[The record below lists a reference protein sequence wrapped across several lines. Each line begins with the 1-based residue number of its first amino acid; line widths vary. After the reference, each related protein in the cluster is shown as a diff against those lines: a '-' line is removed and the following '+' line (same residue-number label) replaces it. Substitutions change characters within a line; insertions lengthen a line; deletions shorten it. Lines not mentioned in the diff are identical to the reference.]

1 MAPESIRPPPRDRLT
16 VTNRQAG
23 FPSGAPS
30 APPLS
35 GLRVVDLST
44 WIAGAYCTKLLAD
57 GGAEVVKVEA
67 SEGDPLRRW
76 SASGAGIPPGADGAL
91 FNFLNVSKESVVVET
106 EHDEGAAPLHAL
118 LSSAD
123 VVIWSRGSQVVED
136 PTLAPP
142 EILRAHPHLV
152 VTSITPFGLEGP
164 WRDKAATEFTLQA
177 WSGGIVGLARGRP
190 ERAPVFVGGQVGEWL
205 SGLFSAIGTLAAV
218 RRSGSEGELVDV
230 SMLEASALCLTYY
243 PVTFND
249 QLGRPMRKRR
259 FVATPGVGAARD
271 GLVGLGCGTGQQW
284 LDFCA
289 MVEHPEWMDDPKLFL
304 DRTALE
310 PTIDAWVASHTA
322 AEVLELASNFRI
334 PNAPIANG
342 STITAFEQF
351 RVRDTFL
358 ANPRD
363 GSANPRPPFRLGA
376 GCLRPPTPAPRL
388 GGHSIHQPWRSDSRR
403 KAAASAASGRLPF
416 EGLRVLDMTAYWA
429 GPLASHVLA
438 LLGAE
443 VIHLESPSRPD
454 GARLVGGVPQTE
466 DQFWERGPIFAA
478 LNTNKKSMTIDL
490 RDERGIALVRRLVAT
505 CDVLIE
511 NYTPRVLDQLGLGYE
526 TLRADRHD
534 LIMLRMPGFGLEGPW
549 RDHAAFAFVIED
561 ASGLTWLTGHP
572 DLLPFEPYC
581 VGDPNAGLHALFGLL
596 LALEHRDRTGEG
608 GLVEAAMVDAA
619 ANIAA
624 EQAIEF
630 SAYGELLARA
640 GNRGPTAAP
649 QNLYQAAGPDDL
661 GRDDSWVAIAV
672 STDEQWSSLR
682 HALGDPEWAAD
693 PVFATMA
700 GRMRHHDRID
710 TFLQRWCRDQSAD
723 DIVTRLWE
731 AGVPVGRVVQPHCQ
745 PELPQLTA
753 RGFFEEVDHPVAGT
767 AALQHAPHAV
777 FPRSRPS
784 PPPPCAPAGR
794 TECRALGRSRP
805 HPFGDRRARRGRD
818 HRWLVRGADIGTIC
832 ACPILPGWDSRLP
845 RSTSLKRRVVSGWSV
860 GNPRPRRGWPCT
872 PPSSVPINFST
883 TRSTT

>member
-1 MAPESIRPPPRDRLT
+1 MTAPHAESA
-16 VTNRQAG
+16 N
-23 FPSGAPS
+23 GAPLV
-30 APPLS
+30 PPLS
-35 GLRVVDLST
+35 GLRIVDLST

-57 GGAEVVKVEA
+57 GGAEVVKVETP
-67 SEGDPLRRW
+67 EGDPLRRW
-76 SASGAGIPPGADGAL
+76 SASGAAIPPDADGAL
-91 FNFLNVSKESVVVET
+91 FNFLSASKRSAVI
-106 EHDEGAAPLHAL
+106 DADGSGGLGPLHAL

-123 VVIWSRGSQVVED
+123 VVVWSRGSVAGED
-136 PTLAPP
+136 PTLAPRAL
-142 EILRAHPHLV
+142 LRAHPHLV
-152 VTSITPFGLEGP
+152 VTSITPFGLDGP
-164 WRDKAATEFTLQA
+164 WHDMAATEFTLQA

-190 ERAPVFVGGQVGEWL
+190 ERAPVFVGGQIGEWL
-205 SGLFSAIGTLAAV
+205 SGLFAAIGTLAAI
-218 RRSGSEGELVDV
+218 RRSGPEGELVDV
-230 SMLEASALCLTYY
+230 SMLEASAMCLTYY

-289 MVEHPEWMDDPKLFL
+289 MVEHPEWMEDPKLFL

-310 PTIDAWVASHTA
+310 PTIDAWVGSRTID
-322 AEVLELASNFRI
+322 EVLDLASAFRI
-334 PNAPIANG
+334 PNAPISNG
-342 STITAFEQF
+342 STITTFEQF

-376 GCLRPPTPAPRL
+376 GCLRPPEPAPGL
-388 GGHSIHQPWRSDSRR
+388 GEHSIDEAWRSEPRR
-403 KAAASAASGRLPF
+403 SADPSAGSGGLPF
-416 EGLRVLDMTAYWA
+416 QGLRVLDMTAYWA

-490 RDERGIALVRRLVAT
+490 SDDRGIALVHRLVAT

-511 NYTPRVLDQLGLGYE
+511 NYTPRVLEQLGLGYE
-526 TLRADRHD
+526 TLRADRPD
-534 LIMLRMPGFGLEGPW
+534 LVMLRMPGFGLEGPW
-549 RDHAAFAFVIED
+549 RDQAAFAFVIED
-561 ASGLTWLTGHP
+561 AAGLTWLTGHP

-596 LALEHRDRTGEG
+596 LAIEHRERTGQG
-608 GLVEAAMVDAA
+608 GLVEAAMVEAA
-619 ANIAA
+619 ANVAA

-630 SAYGELLARA
+630 SAYGALLARA

-672 STDEQWSSLR
+672 ATDAQWSSLC

-693 PVFATMA
+693 PALATMA
-700 GRMRHHDRID
+700 GRVRQHDRID
-710 TFLQRWCRDQSAD
+710 TFLGIWCRDKSAD

-745 PELPQLTA
+745 PDLAQLA
-753 RGFFEEVDHPVAGT
+753 SRSFFEEVDHPVAGT
-767 AALQHAPHAV
+767 ARYSTLPMRFSRGPGRLHDRHAPLLGEH
-777 FPRSRPS
+777 
-784 PPPPCAPAGR
+784 
-794 TECRALGRSRP
+794 TEEILEELGLTREEIDALSEEGII
-805 HPFGDRRARRGRD
+805 GG
-818 HRWLVRGADIGTIC
+818 WLATH
-832 ACPILPGWDSRLP
+832 
-845 RSTSLKRRVVSGWSV
+845 T
-860 GNPRPRRGWPCT
+860 
-872 PPSSVPINFST
+872 
-883 TRSTT
+883 